1 MKKMNETKVVCPQCG
16 AQFAIAEK
24 THVATGVVIGK
35 DAGLG
40 TIHPQVVG
48 QDKPEENKLPKKAS
62 ERIEALREAGV
73 DVSNFF
79 SVMGANGGE
88 FVARNDANGMVLLGD
103 DDPIYE
109 AILKGGDVYNWK
121 LARRWVMAQM
131 FRMLAAEGA
140 MRYGEYK
147 NSITAQIRRKGY
159 DYMWK
164 QMEDELYAQYKMQ
177 KNGDEA
183 NFADRNRWFNKDVVC
198 AMLEDYRY
206 QLHLHIKHVLKVK
219 KCKGVP
225 YKNVC
230 GENVFVEDIQKK
242 VFAPIE
248 EVKRRVMSCNDAFR
262 LYNIVKNFN
271 RFTLRTRGWNPKQCA
286 QWIDAYKGAGAFFC
300 LQNLIRYH
308 KCRFS
313 DDNGKVFSKN
323 ESYAMLLVYTQEY
336 KYEGWRM
343 IGLLRQ
349 FLKDN
354 NIDINQKMQE
364 WRKK

>member
-48 QDKPEENKLPKKAS
+48 QDKPEGNKLPKKAS

-103 DDPIYE
+103 DDPIYD

-140 MRYGEYK
+140 MKYGEYK

-164 QMEDELYAQYKMQ
+164 QMEEELYAQMKM
-177 KNGDEA
+177 
-183 NFADRNRWFNKDVVC
+183 FAHSDADNYLDRNRWFNNKVLA
-198 AMLEDYRY
+198 AMIEDYRY
-206 QLHLHIKHVLKVK
+206 QLHLYVKHECKVK

-225 YKNVC
+225 YKRIC
-230 GENVFVEDIQKK
+230 GENVFVDDIKKK
-242 VFAPIE
+242 VFEPIE
-248 EVKRRVMSCNDAFR
+248 TLTREANNAKTPSG
-262 LYNIVKNFN
+262 LYSVVCRFN
-271 RFTLRTRGWNPKQCA
+271 KIRKTRTWKPKQSA
-286 QWIDAYKGAGAFFC
+286 AWIDAYKGAGAFFTM
-300 LQNLIRYH
+300 QNLIRYH
-308 KCRFS
+308 KCRFEGM
-313 DDNGKVFSKN
+313 DK
-323 ESYAMLLVYTQEY
+323 EASYSWLKAKASEY
-336 KYEGWRM
+336 KNEGWRM

-354 NIDINQKMQE
+354 NIDIEKKMAE